1 MDRGPVRSEVA
12 APRARALA
20 QLLPVVAVLALA
32 GALGWAHH
40 RRNAAAAGAVEE
52 PLVLW
57 IDPGQARVARAPTWA
72 DPRWLERVQGV
83 LQEEAPFAAV
93 GQVPLAGLAGRLG
106 ALSFVERVERC
117 ELAPAGLVLELSLR
131 EPVACIP
138 VGGEFALVDEDGVV
152 LEGRWPLPPR
162 LGRAFLPVLGPL
174 DDELFARARAG
185 DWLVEPE
192 HTGAL
197 DVALSL
203 AANLSMEQR
212 ATLGRIVIDARG
224 ARQASVSEPGV
235 RLELEGARLALFG
248 RIPSADEP
256 GELAPRSKWQ
266 ALVRALELFERDP
279 EGGDWDLVD
288 LRWDRP
294 ELALRSAPLVAALD
308 GAGRPAARSAGRAL
322 PRTHDDTRARVR

>member
-1 MDRGPVRSEVA
+1 MDRGPVRSEGA

-20 QLLPVVAVLALA
+20 QLLPVAAVVALLGV
-32 GALGWAHH
+32 LGWQHH
-40 RRNAAAAGAVEE
+40 PRLGRTSSPEE
-52 PLVLW
+52 APEALW
-57 IDPGQARVARAPTWA
+57 IDPGEARVARAPGWA
-72 DPRWLERVQGV
+72 DPRWLERVRGV
-83 LQEEAPFAAV
+83 LADESPFALA
-93 GQVPLAGLAGRLG
+93 GPAPLADLAERLG
-106 ALSFVERVERC
+106 GLSFVERVERC
-117 ELAPAGLVLELSLR
+117 ALGPAGLELELGLR

-138 VGGEFALVDEDGVV
+138 VGAEFALVDEDGVV

-162 LGRAFLPVLGPL
+162 IGRVFLPVLGPL
-174 DDELFARARAG
+174 DDALFARARAG

-203 AANLSMEQR
+203 AANLGVEER
-212 ATLGRIVIDARG
+212 AALGRIVIDARG
-224 ARQASVSEPGV
+224 AQGASVSEPGV

-248 RIPSADEP
+248 RAPSSGEP
-256 GELAPRSKWQ
+256 GELAARSKWQ

-294 ELALRSAPLVAALD
+294 ELALRSAPVVAAND
-308 GAGRPAARSAGRAL
+308 IGARATAATSRRPHAARDESR
-322 PRTHDDTRARVR
+322 PWVR

>member
-1 MDRGPVRSEVA
+1 MDPGPVRSEVT

-20 QLLPVVAVLALA
+20 QLLPAAAVVALLC
-32 GALGWAHH
+32 ALGWAHH
-40 RRNAAAAGAVEE
+40 RRLDRTSPSGDAPET
-52 PLVLW
+52 LW
-57 IDPGQARVARAPTWA
+57 VDPGQARVARAPGWA
-72 DPRWLERVQGV
+72 DPRWLERVRGA
-83 LQEEAPFAAV
+83 LADEPPFAIA
-93 GQVPLAGLAGRLG
+93 GPAPLAALAERLG

-117 ELAPAGLVLELSLR
+117 ALGPSGLELELALR

-138 VGGEFALVDEDGVV
+138 VGAEFALVDEDGVV

-162 LGRAFLPVLGPL
+162 LGRVFLPVLGPL
-174 DDELFARARAG
+174 DDALFARARAG

-203 AANLSMEQR
+203 AANLSVEER
-212 ATLGRIVIDARG
+212 AALGRIVIDARG
-224 ARQASVSEPGV
+224 AQGASVSEPGV

-248 RIPSADEP
+248 RAPSSGEP
-256 GELAPRSKWQ
+256 GELAARRKWQ

-294 ELALRSAPLVAALD
+294 ELALRSAPAVAALD
-308 GAGRPAARSAGRAL
+308 GGARPAAASSRHAHA
-322 PRTHDDTRARVR
+322 ARDESRPWVR